1 MADADAIPAPDAEP
15 KADLKA
21 WIAVV
26 AGTIGAAM
34 VTLDTSITVSSL
46 PQIQGEIG
54 ATISEGTWIMT
65 GYLAAEIVVI
75 PMSAWLTRL
84 LGLRRLLISA
94 VTLFVGFSLLCALS
108 TNLTEMIAFRVG
120 QGLTGA
126 ALIPSAQTI
135 IMTVLPRS
143 KQLAGFALFTTGAMI
158 TPSLGPVIGGWIT
171 DHLGWPYLFIL
182 NLPIGIALIG
192 MLLATLRRAPAQLGE
207 LRNAD
212 WVGLLMLTVS
222 LACLTIVLEEGQRE
236 SWFDSELITRLSL
249 LSAVSFAILI
259 TVERR
264 HRNPVVRLSLLA
276 DSSFSASLL
285 ISFIF
290 GAILYFGVFFAPA
303 FLGTIAGYDSQQVGM
318 AMLSLNGASMLATP
332 FIPAIQNRLGSR
344 TTIGAGLFLLGAGC
358 LMNVDLTAATVAD
371 DLFWPQVVRGIG
383 LSFVFI
389 PLTQVAMATVVPESA
404 ADASGLFNMIR
415 NLGGSVGL
423 AATAAIIDR
432 RAVFHFQ
439 MISEG
444 ITGNSRLLQDQLHA
458 GGTLFGGLGSDLA
471 RGQSQSMAMLR
482 RQIGEQG
489 LVMAY
494 ADSLWLFGIALF
506 LCIGTVFL
514 LRKPGAGAAAV
525 GVH

>member
-1 MADADAIPAPDAEP
+1 LV
-15 KADLKA
+15 ADLRA
-21 WIAVV
+21 WVAVV

-84 LGLRRLLISA
+84 LGLRRLLIAA
-94 VTLFVGFSLLCALS
+94 VILFVAFSLLCALS
-108 TNLTEMIAFRVG
+108 TNLTQMIAFRIG

-143 KQLAGFALFTTGAMI
+143 KQLTGFALFTTGAMI

-182 NLPIGIALIG
+182 NAPIGIALIV
-192 MLLATLRRAPAQLGE
+192 MLLATVRPAPAHLAE

-212 WVGLLMLTVS
+212 WTGLLMMTIA
-222 LACLTIVLEEGQRE
+222 LACFTVVLEEGQRDA
-236 SWFDSELITRLSL
+236 WFDSDLITWLTAI
-249 LSAVSFAILI
+249 SAAAFAILI
-259 TVERR
+259 FVERR
-264 HRNPVVRLSLLA
+264 SRNPVVRLSLLA
-276 DSSFSASLL
+276 DRGFSASLL

-290 GAILYFGVFFAPA
+290 GAILYFGVFFGPA
-303 FLGTIAGYDSQQVGM
+303 FLGTIAHYDSQQIGM
-318 AMLSLNGASMLATP
+318 AMLSLNGASMLSTP
-332 FIPAIQNRLGSR
+332 AAPALQNRLGSR
-344 TTIGAGLFLLGAGC
+344 ATIALGLFLLGVGC
-358 LMNVDLTAATVAD
+358 LLNIDITAATTGDA
-371 DLFWPQVVRGIG
+371 LFWPQVIRGIG

-389 PLTQVAMATVVPESA
+389 PLTQVAMASIGPEAA
-404 ADASGLFNMIR
+404 ADASGLFNMVR

-423 AATAAIIDR
+423 ALTAVIIDR
-432 RAVFHFQ
+432 RSIFHFQ
-439 MISEG
+439 MISERV
-444 ITGNSRLLQDQLHA
+444 TGNSRLVADNLRGA
-458 GGTLFGGLGSDLA
+458 GATPGAPDPAHSQM
-471 RGQSQSMAMLR
+471 QSIAMLR
-482 RQIGEQG
+482 DRIAEQG

-506 LCIGTVFL
+506 VCMGAVFL
-514 LRKPGAGAAAV
+514 LRKPASGAATMS
-525 GVH
+525 H

>member
-1 MADADAIPAPDAEP
+1 MESDGIEAVDEP
-15 KADLKA
+15 KATLRA
-21 WIAVV
+21 WVAVI

-34 VTLDTSITVSSL
+34 VTLDTSITTSSL

-84 LGLRRLLISA
+84 LGLQRLLISA

-143 KQLAGFALFTTGAMI
+143 KQLTGFALFTTGAMI

-182 NLPIGIALIG
+182 NVPIGLALIV
-192 MLLATLRRAPAQLGE
+192 MLIATLDSVPARLAE

-212 WVGLLMLTVS
+212 WIGLVMLTIS

-236 SWFDSELITRLSL
+236 AWFESILITRLSL
-249 LSAVSFAILI
+249 LSAVAFGILI
-259 TVERR
+259 FVERR
-264 HRNPVVRLSLLA
+264 HRNPVIRLSLFA

-290 GAILYFGVFFAPA
+290 GAILYFGVFFAPT
-303 FLGTIAGYDSQQVGM
+303 FLGTIAHYTSQQVGL
-318 AMLSLNGASMLATP
+318 AMLSLNGASMLSTP
-332 FIPAIQNRLGSR
+332 LIPAIQNRFGSR
-344 TTIGAGLFLLGAGC
+344 TTIAGGLFLLGVGC
-358 LMNVDLTAATVAD
+358 FMNIDLTSLTTAD
-371 DLFWPQVVRGIG
+371 ELFWPQVVRGIG
-383 LSFVFI
+383 LSLVFI

-423 AATAAIIDR
+423 AATAAIIDWR
-432 RAVFHFQ
+432 SVFHFQ

-444 ITGNSRLLQDQLHA
+444 ITGNSRLLQQQLQILD
-458 GGTLFGGLGSDLA
+458 GKLGGLGADLA
-471 RGQSQSMAMLR
+471 HSQAQSMAALR
-482 RQIGEQG
+482 LQISQQG

-494 ADSLWLFGIALF
+494 ADALWLFGIGLF
-506 LCIGTVFL
+506 LSMGTVFL
-514 LRKPGAGAAAV
+514 LRRPGAGTGSVAL
-525 GVH
+525 H

>member
-1 MADADAIPAPDAEP
+1 VSDNFALEAAEP
-15 KADLKA
+15 EVDLRA
-21 WIAVV
+21 WIAVI

-84 LGLRRLLISA
+84 LGLRRLLVGA
-94 VTLFVGFSLLCALS
+94 VALFVVFSLLCAMSSSL
-108 TNLTEMIAFRVG
+108 LQMIAFRIG

-135 IMTVLPRS
+135 ILTVLPRS
-143 KQLAGFALFTTGAMI
+143 KQLTGFALFTTGAMI

-182 NLPIGIALIG
+182 NLPIGIALIA
-192 MLLATLRRAPAQLGE
+192 MLLATLGRAPLQFGE

-212 WVGLLMLTVS
+212 WIGLLMMTIA
-222 LACLTIVLEEGQRE
+222 LACVTVVLEEGQRE
-236 SWFDSELITRLSL
+236 AWFDSELITRLTL

-259 TVERR
+259 WVERR
-264 HRNPVVRLSLLA
+264 HHNPVIRLSLLS
-276 DSSFSASLL
+276 DRGFTIGLV

-290 GAILYFGVFFAPA
+290 GAILYFGVFFGPA
-303 FLGTIAGYDSQQVGM
+303 FLGTIAHYDSQQVGA

-332 FIPAIQNRLGSR
+332 VTPAIQNRLGSR
-344 TTIGAGLFLLGAGC
+344 TTIGLGLFLLGVGC
-358 LMNVDLTAATVAD
+358 LLNIDITANSVSD
-371 DLFWPQVVRGIG
+371 DLFWPHVIRGVG

-389 PLTQVAMATVVPESA
+389 PLTQVAMATIVPENA

-423 AATAAIIDR
+423 ALTAVIIDR
-432 RAVFHFQ
+432 RSIFHFQ
-439 MISEG
+439 MISERL
-444 ITGNSRLLQDQLHA
+444 TGNSRLLQETLKGTGSAFDALGADPAHA
-458 GGTLFGGLGSDLA
+458 HTQAIAVLKA
-471 RGQSQSMAMLR
+471 KIAQ
-482 RQIGEQG
+482 QG

-494 ADSLWLFGIALF
+494 ADALWLFGVAVF

-514 LRKPGAGAAAV
+514 LRKPGPGGAPMAA
-525 GVH
+525 H

>member
-1 MADADAIPAPDAEP
+1 MADTDAVSVTTEP
-15 KADLKA
+15 VADLRA

-34 VTLDTSITVSSL
+34 VTLDTSITTSSL

-94 VTLFVGFSLLCALS
+94 VVLFVGFSLLCALS
-108 TNLTEMIAFRVG
+108 TNLTEMIAFRIG

-135 IMTVLPRS
+135 ILTVLPRS
-143 KQLAGFALFTTGAMI
+143 KQLTGFALFTTGAMI

-182 NLPIGIALIG
+182 NVPIGITLIV
-192 MLLATLRRAPAQLGE
+192 MLLATLGRAPARLAE

-222 LACLTIVLEEGQRE
+222 LACFTVILEEGQRE
-236 SWFDSELITRLSL
+236 AWFDSDLITRLTVI
-249 LSAVSFAILI
+249 SAAAFAILI
-259 TVERR
+259 YVERR
-264 HRNPVVRLSLLA
+264 HRNPVVRLSLLT
-276 DSSFSASLL
+276 DRSFSASLL

-290 GAILYFGVFFAPA
+290 GAILYFGVFFGPA
-303 FLGTIAGYDSQQVGM
+303 FLGTIAHYDSQQVGL

-332 FIPAIQNRLGSR
+332 LAPALQNRLGSR
-344 TTIGAGLFLLGAGC
+344 STIALGLFLLGLGC
-358 LMNVDLTAATVAD
+358 LLNIDITAATTD
-371 DLFWPQVVRGIG
+371 DELFWPQVIRGIG
-383 LSFVFI
+383 LAFVFI
-389 PLTQVAMATVVPESA
+389 PLTQVAMATIGPDVA
-404 ADASGLFNMIR
+404 ADASGLFNMVR

-423 AATAAIIDR
+423 ALTAVIIDR
-432 RAVFHFQ
+432 RSVFHFQ
-439 MISEG
+439 MISEQL
-444 ITGNSRLLQDQLHA
+444 TGNSRLLLHYLQ
-458 GGTLFGGLGSDLA
+458 GTGAMLGAPGSDPA
-471 RGQSQSMAMLR
+471 HGQIQSMAALR
-482 RQIGEQG
+482 NRIAEQG

-494 ADSLWLFGIALF
+494 ADALWLFGIALF
-506 LCIGTVFL
+506 LCMGSVFL
-514 LRKPGAGAAAV
+514 LRKPGSGAVTMA
-525 GVH
+525 H

>member
-1 MADADAIPAPDAEP
+1 MTETSTEP
-15 KADLKA
+15 VADLRA

-34 VTLDTSITVSSL
+34 VTLDTSITTSSL

-84 LGLRRLLISA
+84 LGLRRLLITA
-94 VTLFVGFSLLCALS
+94 VVLFVGFSLLCALS

-171 DHLGWPYLFIL
+171 DNLGWPYLFIL
-182 NLPIGIALIG
+182 NVPIGIALIV
-192 MLLATLRRAPAQLGE
+192 MLLATLSRAPAQLAE

-212 WVGLLMLTVS
+212 WIGLAMLTVS
-222 LACLTIVLEEGQRE
+222 LACFTVVLEEGQRE
-236 SWFDSELITRLSL
+236 AWFDSDLITRLSVV
-249 LSAVSFAILI
+249 SAVAFAILI
-259 TVERR
+259 SVERR
-264 HRNPVVRLSLLA
+264 HRNPVVRLSLLT
-276 DSSFSASLL
+276 DSSFGASLL

-290 GAILYFGVFFAPA
+290 GAILYFGVFFGPA
-303 FLGTIAGYDSQQVGM
+303 FLGTIAHYDSQQIGM

-332 FIPAIQNRLGSR
+332 IAPALQNRLGSR
-344 TTIGAGLFLLGAGC
+344 TTIALGLFLLGTGC
-358 LMNVDLTAATVAD
+358 LMNIDITALSDGDA
-371 DLFWPQVVRGIG
+371 LFWPHVVRGIG

-389 PLTQVAMATVVPESA
+389 PLTQVAMATIGPESA
-404 ADASGLFNMIR
+404 ADASGLFNMVR

-423 AATAAIIDR
+423 ALTAVIIDR
-432 RAVFHFQ
+432 RSVFHFQ
-439 MISEG
+439 MISEQV
-444 ITGNSRLLQDQLHA
+444 TGNSRLLWDRLQGVGAVLGA
-458 GGTLFGGLGSDLA
+458 SGSDA
-471 RGQSQSMAMLR
+471 AYGQAQSMAALR
-482 RQIGEQG
+482 GRIAEQG

-514 LRKPGAGAAAV
+514 LRKPGSSAPQMA
-525 GVH
+525 H

>member
-1 MADADAIPAPDAEP
+1 MPNAETESPAERA
-15 KADLKA
+15 ASLRA

-75 PMSAWLTRL
+75 PMTAWLTRL
-84 LGLRRLLISA
+84 LGLRTLLISA
-94 VTLFVGFSLLCALS
+94 VMLFVGFSLLCALS

-135 IMTVLPRS
+135 ILTVLPRS

-171 DHLGWPYLFIL
+171 DHLGWPFLFLL
-182 NLPIGIALIG
+182 NLPLGIALVV
-192 MLLATLRRAPAQLGE
+192 MLFATLDHAPVRPSE
-207 LRNAD
+207 LRSAD
-212 WVGLLMLTVS
+212 WVGLAMLTVW
-222 LACLTIVLEEGQRE
+222 LAGLTIVLEEGQRE
-236 SWFDSELITRLSL
+236 SWFDSPFITRLSL
-249 LSAVSFAILI
+249 VSGAAFAILI
-259 TVERR
+259 AVELR
-264 HRNPVVRLSLLA
+264 HRNPVVRLSLLT
-276 DSSFSASLL
+276 DRSFSASLL

-290 GAILYFGVFFAPA
+290 GAILYFGVFITPA
-303 FLGTIAGYDSQQVGM
+303 FLGTIAHYDSQHIGF
-318 AMLSLNGASMLATP
+318 ALLALNGAQMVITP
-332 FIPAIQNRLGSR
+332 FTPAIQHR
-344 TTIGAGLFLLGAGC
+344 IGPRAMIAAGLFLLGVGC
-358 LMNVDLTAATVAD
+358 LLNVDLTADSVAD
-371 DLFWPQVVRGIG
+371 DLFWPQIVRGIG
-383 LSFVFI
+383 LSLVFM
-389 PLTQVAMATVVPESA
+389 PLTQVATAGIALENA
-404 ADASGLFNMIR
+404 ADASGFFNMVR

-439 MISEG
+439 MISEQV
-444 ITGNSRLLQDQLHA
+444 TGNSRLLQERLSGIGA
-458 GGTLFGGLGSDLA
+458 EMGGLGSDIA
-471 RGQSQSMAMLR
+471 HGQAQAMAAIRGHIA
-482 RQIGEQG
+482 EQG
-489 LVMAY
+489 LVLAY
-494 ADSLWLFGIALF
+494 SDTLWLFGIGLF

-514 LRKPGAGAAAV
+514 LRGPRVGGGAIIA
-525 GVH
+525 H